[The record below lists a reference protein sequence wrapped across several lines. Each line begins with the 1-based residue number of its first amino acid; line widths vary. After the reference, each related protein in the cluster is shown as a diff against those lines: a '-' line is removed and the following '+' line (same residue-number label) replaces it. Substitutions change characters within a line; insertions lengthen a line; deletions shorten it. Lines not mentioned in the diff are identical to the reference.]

1 MNKKQKRF
9 GLLALLCMLSLLG
22 CGPDKRPYSICVGY
36 SETIVGNNT
45 VEVTGSTVSDG
56 KIVVNLILN
65 FEDLTLND
73 FLEIS
78 LTTGEYNADPF
89 PCNVEETVKE
99 NEANIFDTP
108 YQGEV
113 SLVFSDDGISAKD
126 DVTWYYVRLDYGYPN
141 GTATLF
147 RFHITYL
154 PSQRG
159 E

>member
-45 VEVTGSTVSDG
+45 VEVTGSTVSEG

-65 FEDLTLND
+65 FEDLTFND

-78 LTTGEYNADPF
+78 LSTGEYNADPF

-108 YQGEV
+108 YQGTAF
-113 SLVFSDDGISAKD
+113 LVFTDDSISAQD
-126 DVTWYYVRLDYGYPN
+126 NISRYYMEFEYGNKN
-141 GTATLF
+141 GTLNTN
-147 RFHITYL
+147 RFMI
-154 PSQRG
+154 S